1 MQHAGR
7 EFSYHDLVAV
17 GFLQSGNQKLGF
29 YGAVVD
35 EKGLQTP
42 AGAGI
47 GGLGDVAGQG
57 VGFPA
62 AVHLHHPGKVPAI
75 DAVDRRLQSAVSRG
89 GKYLLA
95 VPEEL
100 DGNLRVGQRLHLHG
114 GGYPAA
120 LHGVGFHEF
129 HPGGGVEKEV
139 ADDDGRPFGT
149 ADLGFLQNFSRFQ
162 LQRRAGHAARRL
174 GQKVDT
180 ADGGDGGQCLAPEA
194 HGADGGKVLCAAEF
208 GGGVAEKGR
217 PGVLGGHA
225 AAVVRDP
232 EEGHAAVPNLHG
244 DFGRARVHRV
254 FQKLL
259 DHGRGA
265 LHHLAGGDQIGN
277 MRG

>member
-17 GFLQSGNQKLGF
+17 GFLQSGNQQLGF

-75 DAVDRRLQSAVSRG
+75 DAVDCRLQAAVSRG
-89 GKYLLA
+89 GKHLLA

-100 DGNLRVGQRLHLHG
+100 DGHLRVRQRLHLHG

-149 ADLGFLQNFSRFQ
+149 ADLGFFQNFTRFQ
-162 LQRRAGHAARRL
+162 L
-174 GQKVDT
+174 
-180 ADGGDGGQCLAPEA
+180 
-194 HGADGGKVLCAAEF
+194 
-208 GGGVAEKGR
+208 
-217 PGVLGGHA
+217 
-225 AAVVRDP
+225 
-232 EEGHAAVPNLHG
+232 
-244 DFGRARVHRV
+244 
-254 FQKLL
+254 
-259 DHGRGA
+259 
-265 LHHLAGGDQIGN
+265 
-277 MRG
+277 

>member
-1 MQHAGR
+1 MDIYVHGVGRQSQMEHAGR

-42 AGAGI
+42 AGAGV

-114 GGYPAA
+114 GGHTAA

-149 ADLGFLQNFSRFQ
+149 ADLGFFQNFSRFQ
-162 LQRRAGHAARRL
+162 L
-174 GQKVDT
+174 
-180 ADGGDGGQCLAPEA
+180 
-194 HGADGGKVLCAAEF
+194 
-208 GGGVAEKGR
+208 
-217 PGVLGGHA
+217 
-225 AAVVRDP
+225 
-232 EEGHAAVPNLHG
+232 
-244 DFGRARVHRV
+244 
-254 FQKLL
+254 
-259 DHGRGA
+259 
-265 LHHLAGGDQIGN
+265 
-277 MRG
+277 